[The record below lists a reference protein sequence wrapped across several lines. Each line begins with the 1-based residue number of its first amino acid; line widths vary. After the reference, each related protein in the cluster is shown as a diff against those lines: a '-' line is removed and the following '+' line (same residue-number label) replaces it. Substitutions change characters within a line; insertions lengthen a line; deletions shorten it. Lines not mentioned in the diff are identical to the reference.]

1 MLKKGPQVSF
11 EVYLETQ
18 KFSKSKTKFQFHW
31 LDIGDEFT
39 YDSLRIRPWS
49 FNRNCRLYE
58 GLQLSFRLFSLMIN
72 GLVGQSMRVVKAD
85 MVVPSSS
92 PEKPPSAS

>member
-31 LDIGDEFT
+31 LDLVMI
-39 YDSLRIRPWS
+39 L
-49 FNRNCRLYE
+49 
-58 GLQLSFRLFSLMIN
+58 LMILGEL
-72 GLVGQSMRVVKAD
+72 GLGLLIEVEDGIKGYNFHLHCFR
-85 MVVPSSS
+85 
-92 PEKPPSAS
+92 